1 MQRWPALS
9 AGSFALKI
17 GIFDSHRK
25 TGPGWADPTRTN
37 GVIYMEVCNRMAP
50 AQCTGMEEIRQEID
64 ALDQAIIKLLG
75 KRFQYVLAASKFKT
89 SATSVRAPE
98 RFKAML
104 ATRREWAE
112 AEGLS
117 PDAIEKMYSDLVN
130 YFIAEELKHWAAQ
143 QPQA

>member
-1 MQRWPALS
+1 
-9 AGSFALKI
+9 
-17 GIFDSHRK
+17 
-25 TGPGWADPTRTN
+25 
-37 GVIYMEVCNRMAP
+37 MEVCNRLQP
-50 AQCTGMEEIRQEID
+50 SECVNMEDIRGEID

-75 KRFQYVLAASKFKT
+75 ARFQYVLAASKFKT

-130 YFIAEELKHWAAQ
+130 HFIAEEMKHWAAQ
-143 QPQA
+143 QSET

>member
-1 MQRWPALS
+1 
-9 AGSFALKI
+9 
-17 GIFDSHRK
+17 
-25 TGPGWADPTRTN
+25 
-37 GVIYMEVCNRMAP
+37 MEVINPLQP
-50 AQCTGMEEIRQEID
+50 AECEGMEDIRREID
-64 ALDQAIIKLLG
+64 ALDHAVIKLLG

-130 YFIAEELKHWAAQ
+130 HFIAEEMKHWTAH
-143 QPQA
+143 QPEN

>member
-1 MQRWPALS
+1 M
-9 AGSFALKI
+9 
-17 GIFDSHRK
+17 D
-25 TGPGWADPTRTN
+25 
-37 GVIYMEVCNRMAP
+37 VCNRLQP
-50 AQCTGMEEIRQEID
+50 SECVSMEDIRGEID
-64 ALDQAIIKLLG
+64 ALDQAVIKLLG

-130 YFIAEELKHWAAQ
+130 HFIAEEMKHWAAA
-143 QPQA
+143 QARS

>member
-1 MQRWPALS
+1 
-9 AGSFALKI
+9 
-17 GIFDSHRK
+17 
-25 TGPGWADPTRTN
+25 
-37 GVIYMEVCNRMAP
+37 MEVCNRLQP
-50 AQCTGMEEIRQEID
+50 SECVNMEDIRGEID
-64 ALDQAIIKLLG
+64 ALDQAVIKLLG

-117 PDAIEKMYSDLVN
+117 PDTIEKIYSDLVN
-130 YFIAEELKHWAAQ
+130 HFIAEEMKHWAAH
-143 QPQA
+143 PSRN

>member
-1 MQRWPALS
+1 
-9 AGSFALKI
+9 
-17 GIFDSHRK
+17 
-25 TGPGWADPTRTN
+25 
-37 GVIYMEVCNRMAP
+37 MEVCNLLP
-50 AQCTGMEEIRQEID
+50 PSECTNMEDIRGEID
-64 ALDQAIIKLLG
+64 ALDQAVIKLLG
-75 KRFQYVLAASKFKT
+75 RRFQYVLAASRFKT

-130 YFIAEELKHWAAQ
+130 HFIAEEMKHWAAHQ
-143 QPQA
+143 SET